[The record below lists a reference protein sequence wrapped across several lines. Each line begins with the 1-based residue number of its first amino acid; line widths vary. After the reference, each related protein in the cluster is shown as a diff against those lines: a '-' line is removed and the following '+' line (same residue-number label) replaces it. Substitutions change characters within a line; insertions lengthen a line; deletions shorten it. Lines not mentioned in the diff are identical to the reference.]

1 MIAVV
6 LVVVLFTP
14 FLVDSQQDTN
24 TGINLDQA
32 SRRRCWSSGNG
43 ESPKWWDERSRIDR
57 GRYWYECGNGEL
69 QPRGCFSET
78 NERMF
83 IYGKFVQS
91 GYEMQCII
99 GDDGYLQ
106 FKYTGCAPDGLG
118 VFEVGKTWEDNEKMY
133 YFECRADGPYLRA
146 EIAGCMTHDKTV
158 RIPIGGSTE
167 NGDYWYECLKKFN
180 GSVQMCSAGC
190 MHNGQKYKIGD
201 SWPDGDYVYYCK
213 IENGRCQKICVGCQ
227 FRNKRL
233 YDGDR
238 YYKDDV
244 VFQCEVRPDKYGHK
258 PVGCVLRD
266 TNGDTIERVV
276 GCRWYQETDESKV
289 EMTCLL
295 ENNKT
300 YVKTLGCIYVHN
312 GFDTLFVYPGTY
324 TMWTKS
330 IDNQS
335 TGVACREYEAGRYRL
350 ETFQP
355 EELAQ
360 KAQGLRYDQPRG

>member
-1 MIAVV
+1 
-6 LVVVLFTP
+6 
-14 FLVDSQQDTN
+14 
-24 TGINLDQA
+24 
-32 SRRRCWSSGNG
+32 
-43 ESPKWWDERSRIDR
+43 
-57 GRYWYECGNGEL
+57 
-69 QPRGCFSET
+69 
-78 NERMF
+78 
-83 IYGKFVQS
+83 
-91 GYEMQCII
+91 
-99 GDDGYLQ
+99 
-106 FKYTGCAPDGLG
+106 
-118 VFEVGKTWEDNEKMY
+118 MY

-146 EIAGCMTHDKTV
+146 EIAGCVTHDKTS
-158 RIPIGGSTE
+158 RIPIGGSSE
-167 NGDYWYECLKKFN
+167 NGDYWYECLKKYN

-258 PVGCVLRD
+258 PVGCVIRD
-266 TNGDTIERVV
+266 TNGDTVERVV

-289 EMTCLL
+289 EMTCLQ
-295 ENNKT
+295 EDNKT

-312 GFDTLFVYPGTY
+312 GFDTLFVHPGTY

-330 IDNQS
+330 VDNQS
-335 TGVACREYEAGRYRL
+335 IGVSCREYESERYRL
-350 ETFQP
+350 ETFKP

-360 KAQGLRYDQPRG
+360 KTQGLRYDQPRG